1 MRNLPTF
8 ELTRPNLPKNSIS
21 DETFRVYCRRN
32 DAGIEIAIM
41 DAIGDDGWG
50 GGVRAEDVIGT
61 LRDSPQSPVTVR
73 INSPGG
79 LAYDGLQIYNALAAH
94 GPEVTTVNEGLAY
107 SAASIIFMAGDKRR
121 VYEASDFGI
130 HRAHG
135 FAMGNV
141 NQMLAV
147 ADFLEG
153 LDNHLINIYSASTG
167 QSKAQ
172 ITAWIDGT
180 TSGDMGTMFSG
191 KEALEAGFA
200 DEMIA
205 NKSRESSNR
214 MEEIAQKRTAAML
227 PLRVAAR
234 REMIDSILNRS

>member
-1 MRNLPTF
+1 
-8 ELTRPNLPKNSIS
+8 
-21 DETFRVYCRRN
+21 
-32 DAGIEIAIM
+32 M

-50 GGVRAEDVIGT
+50 GGVRADDVIST

-79 LAYDGLQIYNALAAH
+79 LAYDGLSIYNALASHA
-94 GPEVTTVNEGLAY
+94 GEVTTVNEGLAY
-107 SAASIIFMAGDKRR
+107 SAASIIFMAGDVRK

-135 FAMGNV
+135 FAMGNT

-153 LDNHLINIYSASTG
+153 LDNHLIAIYSAATG
-167 QSKAQ
+167 HSKAK
-172 ITAWIDGT
+172 ITGWIDGKT
-180 TSGDMGTMFSG
+180 NGEMGTMFG
-191 KEALEAGFA
+191 GPEAVENGFA

-205 NKSRESSNR
+205 NKSRASSSK
-214 MEEIAQKRTAAML
+214 MEAAAATQRAHVM
-227 PLRVAAR
+227 PLAYQAR
-234 REMIDSILNRS
+234 REMIDTMLGRGVDTHPLSADETKLAYQAGKWLKSTLD